1 MCRKVCRFVPRRLPR
16 VRIVRRLLV
25 LLLFAW
31 LSCKNDLSVIVG
43 YVIPVPCTVLDVCL
57 VVVNL
62 LNG

>member
-1 MCRKVCRFVPRRLPR
+1 MRRKVCRFVPRRLPR

-31 LSCKNDLSVIVG
+31 LSCKSDLSVIVG
-43 YVIPVPCTVLDVCL
+43 YIIPVPCTVLGTCL
-57 VVVNL
+57 VAVNL